1 MRLVP
6 SGLLKELFLCFFINT
21 LQIFRF
27 FISLPHENTDS
38 FIMKTTELLKKLH
51 EAGCTLMRHGAN
63 HDIWYSPITGKRF
76 PVPRHTSKEV
86 ASGTLKD
93 IAKKSGIEM

>member
-1 MRLVP
+1 M
-6 SGLLKELFLCFFINT
+6 
-21 LQIFRF
+21 QIFGF
-27 FISLPHENTDS
+27 FVFLQRENTYS
-38 FIMKTTELLKKLH
+38 FIVKTTELLKKLLG
-51 EAGCTLMRHGAN
+51 AGCTLMRHGAN

-86 ASGTLKD
+86 ALGTLKD

>member
-1 MRLVP
+1 MFYV
-6 SGLLKELFLCFFINT
+6 FFINT
-21 LQIFRF
+21 FEIFGF
-27 FISLPHENTDS
+27 FVSLHHENS
-38 FIMKTTELLKKLH
+38 CCFIMKTTELLKKLLG
-51 EAGCTLMRHGAN
+51 AGCTLMRHGAN